1 MTITHHRPWPA
12 PLLLALS
19 LLLAMPAL
27 AGPLT
32 LTGDPI
38 DYGYEGE
45 HACCVDVAAVN
56 LLNYLDN
63 QPGNDELVD
72 DSKSI
77 GDQQDGFHQK
87 YDPEFKKS
95 DAGVA
100 DLTKGLKETFKER
113 NFDAKVKTFYTKDLS
128 YAALLKEWQD
138 GELIILLGY
147 ETELK
152 WGHALFLWGLEDD
165 PSKPRVGVNDPNI
178 HPNSDHKIDGAN
190 TGSKGSTQWSDVAIG
205 KDDKGL
211 PDWRIK
217 LEAPAY
223 EYKFGDLIETHD
235 AATYHFRITSFVSVS
250 DVKAKVPVGSS
261 LLLLA
266 MTLLPLL
273 GRQRWRNAQ

>member
-1 MTITHHRPWPA
+1 MTITHLCQRPA
-12 PLLLALS
+12 ALLAF
-19 LLLAMPAL
+19 LLFTIPGAL
-27 AGPLT
+27 AGPVT

-38 DYGYEGE
+38 DYGYEGD

-72 DSKSI
+72 DNSAI
-77 GDQQDGFHQK
+77 GDQQESFHQK
-87 YDPEFKKS
+87 YDPEFKQT
-95 DAGVA
+95 DASA
-100 DLTKGLKETFKER
+100 AELTKGLKETFKER
-113 NFDAKVKTFYTKDLS
+113 KFDAKIKTFYTRDLS

-147 ETELK
+147 ETERK

-178 HPNSDHKIDGAN
+178 HANSDHKLDGAN

-211 PDWRIK
+211 PDWRIQ
-217 LEAPAY
+217 LDAPAY

-235 AATYHFRITSFVSVS
+235 ATTYHFRISGFVSVS
-250 DVKAKVPVGSS
+250 DVKAKVPEGSALALLGIS
-261 LLLLA
+261 LLLLW
-266 MTLLPLL
+266 
-273 GRQRWRNAQ
+273 RQRRRNVQ